1 MLSHD
6 TLHSKRVIKIQDL
19 IKHYD
24 SLLASGHEPE
34 IHEAWWSPILTP
46 SSLITHLSISSKLQS
61 YCDLICHH
69 ELYVKYRTS
78 IITHH
83 QLFFLFEQRDI
94 CT

>member
-1 MLSHD
+1 
-6 TLHSKRVIKIQDL
+6 
-19 IKHYD
+19 
-24 SLLASGHEPE
+24 
-34 IHEAWWSPILTP
+34 AWWSPILTP